1 MNRAQISGV
10 VKDSIADELGL
21 KAGDV
26 IISINGKEIEDEL
39 ELRFY
44 EAAEFITLEVEIDGE
59 REIIDIENP
68 DMESLGVEF
77 ESALFGNAKHC
88 SNKCI
93 FCFIDQMPPGM
104 RETLYFKD
112 DDSRLSFLT
121 GNYVTLT
128 NVRDEDIDK
137 IIKMRMEP
145 VNVSVH
151 ATNPELRV
159 RLLKNPKAADLKRHM
174 KRLADGRIHMNC
186 QVVLMPEINDGA
198 ELDRTFSD
206 LSELYPYVS
215 SVCVVPVGIT
225 KYREGLCPLRNFTS
239 DESRAV
245 IEQIYSWQEKFLDKI
260 GTRFVYAADE
270 FYLSAGV
277 DIPPEEEY
285 EGYPQL
291 DNGVGLIRGFRD
303 EFMQALDKAPKGAR
317 KVDLVTGYAAYEE
330 LLSLSDKAMKRYG
343 NVKITVHRIR
353 NDFFGETI
361 TVAGLVTG
369 GDIIKQL
376 SGSKLTGTLIIPDC
390 MLRSGTDVFLDDCTV
405 GDIEKALGVKILVTT
420 CDGQDLWE
428 RIISDE

>member
-1 MNRAQISGV
+1 MNRARIKGV
-10 VKDSIADELGL
+10 AEGSIADEIGL

-26 IISINGKEIEDEL
+26 IISINGNQIEDEL

-44 EAAEFITLEVEIDGE
+44 EASEFITLEVESEGE
-59 REIIDIENP
+59 REIIEIENP

-88 SNKCI
+88 ANKCI
-93 FCFIDQMPPGM
+93 FCFIDQMPKGM

-128 NVRDEDIDK
+128 NVHDSDIDK

-151 ATNPELRV
+151 TTNPELRV
-159 RLLKNPKAADLKRHM
+159 RLLKNPKAADLLRQM
-174 KRLADGRIHMNC
+174 KRIADGRIHMNC
-186 QVVLMPEINDGA
+186 QVVLMPQINDGA

-206 LSELYPYVS
+206 LSELFPYVA

-225 KYREGLCPLRNFTS
+225 KYRDELYPLRNFTS
-239 DESRAV
+239 DESKTV
-245 IEQIYSWQEKFLDKI
+245 IEQISKWQKIFLEQI

-285 EGYPQL
+285 EGFPQL
-291 DNGVGLIRGFRD
+291 DNGVGLIRSFRD
-303 EFMQALDKAPKGAR
+303 EFLDALEKAPHAPR
-317 KVDLVTGYAAYEE
+317 NVDVITGYAAYNE
-330 LLSLSDKAMKRYG
+330 LTMLSNKAMRRYE
-343 NVKITVHRIR
+343 NIKISVHKIR
-353 NDFFGETI
+353 NDFFGENI
-361 TVAGLVTG
+361 TVAGLITG

-376 SGSKLTGTLIIPDC
+376 SGKKLTGTILIPDC

-405 GDIEKALGVKILVTT
+405 GDVEKALGVRVGVTS
-420 CDGQDLWE
+420 CSGRDLWE
-428 RIISDE
+428 RIIQ